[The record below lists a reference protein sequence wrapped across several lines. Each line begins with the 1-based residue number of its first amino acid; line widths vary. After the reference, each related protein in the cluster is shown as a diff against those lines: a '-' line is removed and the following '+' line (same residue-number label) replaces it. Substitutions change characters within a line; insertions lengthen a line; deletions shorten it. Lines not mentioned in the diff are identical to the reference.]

1 MRPARMGAP
10 KKISAKRGYHHGDLR
25 AALLEAAREVL
36 AKEGV
41 EALTLREVARRAGVT
56 HAAPYRHFADK
67 EALLAAVATEG
78 YLALTQSMEAH
89 VKPKKDPVQRL
100 LAAGAGYVAFALAHP
115 AHYRLMFGPGI
126 QDFEAHPPLKAASDA
141 AFGYLVER
149 ISQAQ
154 AAGGTRQGDTLGYAA
169 AAWSMSHGLALG
181 LLDGMFE
188 GAVEVGEKGE
198 LEFAQRALLK
208 LMHGFVLER

>member
-1 MRPARMGAP
+1 MPPARMAAP

-78 YLALTQSMEAH
+78 FAALTGSRCL
-89 VKPKKDPVQRL
+89 PNP
-100 LAAGAGYVAFALAHP
+100 
-115 AHYRLMFGPGI
+115 
-126 QDFEAHPPLKAASDA
+126 
-141 AFGYLVER
+141 
-149 ISQAQ
+149 
-154 AAGGTRQGDTLGYAA
+154 
-169 AAWSMSHGLALG
+169 
-181 LLDGMFE
+181 
-188 GAVEVGEKGE
+188 
-198 LEFAQRALLK
+198 
-208 LMHGFVLER
+208 